1 MADNA
6 APRHALQYRGPV
18 KSFSS
23 KDILAQLAAAQQ
35 QSQQAQDSALTAAQP
50 MPRHGG
56 TACGAPHAA
65 GAGCKPAVA
74 VAQPKPADPKAD
86 NFHALQYK
94 GAVKKFTSGA
104 VRQPRRTGRRRPPRA
119 EPCHALRPPAR
130 AIARAA
136 QILNDFTRATQ
147 GEEVTPTRAEP
158 AWPPAAVTPLVADV
172 APLIEFDASAVAA
185 PVRDDWADFVA
196 MSAQP
201 HVQPPAQLSLDASVH
216 TAAPPVHAPPPPPPE
231 PQAYGSNYG
240 ASVPTLPPPPKW

>member
-104 VRQPRRTGRRRPPRA
+104 
-119 EPCHALRPPAR
+119 
-130 AIARAA
+130 
-136 QILNDFTRATQ
+136 ILNDFTRATQ